1 MRTPNLRIRRWLTPG
16 FTNVSASPADG
27 TGVPHPPR
35 ASLHPVPEPGSS
47 AALGELAAVLWQ
59 ERELLEDLL
68 FALDQQHRVVAAGD
82 TRWLGRADAAV
93 AAAVGAVRTHEV
105 FRAIEV
111 EALVSLLG
119 LACTASLRDIAEVV
133 DEPWA
138 TVLADHRDALRE
150 LANEIDEA
158 TERNRD
164 LLLAGERVTREQL
177 EQV

>member
-1 MRTPNLRIRRWLTPG
+1 MFRLPRPMER
-16 FTNVSASPADG
+16 
-27 TGVPHPPR
+27 GVTYPPR
-35 ASLHPVPEPGSS
+35 AALHPVPEPGSS

-93 AAAVGAVRTHEV
+93 AGAAGAVRTHEV

-111 EALVSLLG
+111 ESLVSLLG

-133 DEPWA
+133 DEPWT
-138 TVLADHRDALRE
+138 TVLTDHRDALRE
-150 LANEIDEA
+150 LATEIDEA

-164 LLLAGERVTREQL
+164 LLLAGERATREQL